1 MLSFPYF
8 FTYNRSTKKYPSHY
22 RQGYA
27 ELFAEFFYI
36 CWRPHTMATTHFYLD
51 LRGKAKDGKGSVLI
65 ILSHNESTTS
75 FRTGIRLF
83 PQNWSRQHVV
93 KMPEADI
100 LNASLLEQKAKIDK
114 SIALLSVDDKFDLM
128 TASQI
133 KKALSP
139 ETESHRKGHLVIDLI
154 DEYVRMND
162 LRGGTR
168 ELYDSTRKKVISFC
182 GKAVRIEDL
191 NYKWVKSFNAFLAE
205 TQGVNGRA
213 IYLRCLRAVCNY
225 AKHSGI
231 RFQYPFDTFRIKTEE
246 TKKRSLTIEQL
257 RELLHFPVEGKQ
269 IVARD
274 FFFLI
279 FYLIGINVVDLLL
292 AKKEQV
298 VNGRLE
304 YIRGKTHK
312 KYSVKIEPEAEQLL
326 KKYEGSGDYLLN
338 VMDHCLHYKSFSRQ
352 INEGLQS
359 IGTKEMQSVP
369 GEDLFSD
376 DMTDEVFHPL
386 IPGLTTYYARHSWAT
401 LAYEIGIPIDII
413 SQALGHSFGNRTTLI
428 YIKSDPAK
436 VDEANRQVI
445 DYLLSV

>member
-1 MLSFPYF
+1 MRLGF
-8 FTYNRSTKKYPSHY
+8 
-22 RQGYA
+22 A
-27 ELFAEFFYI
+27 EFFAEFFYI
-36 CWRPHTMATTHFYLD
+36 CKEKIHPMATTHFYLD

-75 FRTGIRLF
+75 FRTGVRLS
-83 PQNWSRQHVV
+83 PRNWSHQRAV
-93 KMPEADI
+93 KLPEADI
-100 LNASLLEQKAKIDK
+100 INASLLEQKAKIDK
-114 SIALLSVDDKFDLM
+114 SVALLSVENDFDMM

-139 ETESHRKGHLVIDLI
+139 EKFVKNKGHLIVDII
-154 DEYVRMND
+154 DEYIRMND
-162 LRGGTR
+162 LRAGTL
-168 ELYDSTRKKVISFC
+168 ELYNTTKKKVVQFS
-182 GKAVRIEDL
+182 GDLARIEDV
-191 NYKWVKSFNAFLAE
+191 NYKWVKSFNAFLSE
-205 TQGVNGRA
+205 SQGVNGRA
-213 IYLRCLRAVCNY
+213 IYLRCFRAICNH

-231 RFQYPFDTFRIKTEE
+231 LFQYPFDIFQIKTEE
-246 TKKRSLTIEQL
+246 TEKRSLTIEQL
-257 RELLHFPVEGKQ
+257 RQLLHFPVEGKSLM
-269 IVARD
+269 ARD

-338 VMDHCLHYKSFSRQ
+338 VMDHCKHYKSFSRQ

-359 IGTKEMQSVP
+359 IGITEMQSVP
-369 GEDLFSD
+369 GEDLFTD

-401 LAYEIGIPIDII
+401 IAYEIGIPMEVI
-413 SQALGHSFGNRTTLI
+413 SQAMGHSFGNKTTLI
-428 YIKSDPAK
+428 YIKFDPQK
-436 VDEANRQVI
+436 VDEANRKVI